1 MQSLHCFAH
10 CLHVIVLF
18 CKYTLHSCDWAR
30 SVQKADKT
38 GSLVVSWFPPFF
50 CWQRKTLNSFLSD
63 KAIPLVD
70 VTQSMWTWN
79 LIETNNSVMSPPLWN
94 PLARC
99 RLRAQFLLQQLEQ
112 FNQLRQS
119 NQLKHLTKSRRFNSS
134 CAQLIVTPKS
144 GLVDEQVNEPYEEVL
159 LDVTSILGELFW
171 KRLSLRGSC
180 WAQSWPD
187 KKGGQD
193 SLQLNKQ
200 VFLSKISTKAIDF
213 VTKIFQILDQPWWNN
228 WH

>member
-18 CKYTLHSCDWAR
+18 WQYTLHSCDWAR

-38 GSLVVSWFPPFF
+38 GSLVVSWFHPFF
-50 CWQRKTLNSFLSD
+50 CWQRKTLSFFLSD

-79 LIETNNSVMSPPLWN
+79 LIETNNIVMSPPLWN

-159 LDVTSILGELFW
+159 LDLTSRWTFLEKAFPP
-171 KRLSLRGSC
+171 RLSLSSELSWQERRTRFTS
-180 WAQSWPD
+180 AQQT
-187 KKGGQD
+187 GI
-193 SLQLNKQ
+193 SLKDLY
-200 VFLSKISTKAIDF
+200 
-213 VTKIFQILDQPWWNN
+213 
-228 WH
+228 

>member
-1 MQSLHCFAH
+1 MQSIHCFAN

-79 LIETNNSVMSPPLWN
+79 WIETNNSVMSPPLWN

-159 LDVTSILGELFW
+159 LDLTSRWTFLEKAFPP
-171 KRLSLRGSC
+171 RLSLSSELTWQERRTRFTS
-180 WAQSWPD
+180 AQQT
-187 KKGGQD
+187 GI
-193 SLQLNKQ
+193 SLKDLY
-200 VFLSKISTKAIDF
+200 
-213 VTKIFQILDQPWWNN
+213 
-228 WH
+228 

>member
-1 MQSLHCFAH
+1 
-10 CLHVIVLF
+10 
-18 CKYTLHSCDWAR
+18 
-30 SVQKADKT
+30 
-38 GSLVVSWFPPFF
+38 
-50 CWQRKTLNSFLSD
+50 
-63 KAIPLVD
+63 
-70 VTQSMWTWN
+70 MWTWN

-159 LDVTSILGELFW
+159 LDLTSRWTFLEKAFPPRLLLSSELTWQERRTRFTSAQQTGISLKDLKGHWFCHQNIPDTWPALMEQLTLVDKDLSAAPMLGPT
-171 KRLSLRGSC
+171 GSF
-180 WAQSWPD
+180 P
-187 KKGGQD
+187 
-193 SLQLNKQ
+193 
-200 VFLSKISTKAIDF
+200 STIYTMHIIHSGRK
-213 VTKIFQILDQPWWNN
+213 
-228 WH
+228 